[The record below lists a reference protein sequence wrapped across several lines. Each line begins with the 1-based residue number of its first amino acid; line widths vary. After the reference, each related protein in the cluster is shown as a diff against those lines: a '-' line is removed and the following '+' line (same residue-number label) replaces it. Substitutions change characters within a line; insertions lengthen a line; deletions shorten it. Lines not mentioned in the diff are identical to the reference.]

1 MSIVLA
7 KKLYFD
13 IYNLENDLKNKQQTI
28 REYQELFEEY
38 IMRYKEENKSFADT
52 YNEIESLNK
61 QVIEKEFVRTIN
73 DIDVKLNIDNTTK
86 TDTEKHIDSD
96 KTKSKSHLESI
107 TKNYRDIVKKTHP
120 DMTAVLDEKTQE
132 LYGDFYKKAT
142 LFYDNN
148 ELYGLMLINKILGN
162 NPFNINFVDADIDNL
177 KEKKSK
183 IESEITE
190 VQNTFI
196 WNFMN
201 IEDEIALNEFIA
213 NHFKNMLNKMK

>member
-61 QVIEKEFVRTIN
+61 QVIEKEFARTIN
-73 DIDVKLNIDNTTK
+73 DIDVKLNNDNTTT
-86 TDTEKHIDSD
+86 TDDKKPVDSD
-96 KTKSKSHLESI
+96 KTKSKSHPESI

-120 DMTAVLDEKTQE
+120 DMTSGLDEKTHE

-162 NPFNINFVDADIDNL
+162 NPFNINFVDTDIDNL
-177 KEKKSK
+177 KEKKNK

>member
-86 TDTEKHIDSD
+86 TDTEKPIDSD

-120 DMTAVLDEKTQE
+120 DMTAGLDEKTQE

-177 KEKKSK
+177 KEKKNK
-183 IESEITE
+183 IECEITE

-201 IEDEIALNEFIA
+201 IEDESALNEFIA